1 MSSVKAHDHPAV
13 PRLVRGF
20 VRRIIRRLAAGGI
33 ARVAAASPL
42 TDLVG
47 LQEFAKSVERILIIR
62 LDLLGDVAFTL
73 ACLASLRARYP
84 CARISV
90 ITLPYTAGLAEL
102 YGEVD
107 DVIALD
113 TNLIRAPRSLF
124 DARTWVGYARVLLRV
139 RRRRYDVAISVS
151 GQMAS
156 LCARLSGA
164 QRTIGYLEEAY
175 PRILTDPVPGE
186 RYAEPVSEFRY
197 VMRLLEEL
205 GVESGEHAIPVVPE
219 WADAWV
225 NSILVAEGID
235 PEDRLLVVHA
245 GSGVGSAKRWPE
257 RQWQDFL
264 REIRPDHGIRLVMIG
279 SAGDIPLA
287 HRILDGISFPV
298 VSLVGRTD
306 VAQLAAVVKRADV
319 VLSADSGPLH
329 LAVALQTPVVGL
341 YGPTDPAIYGP
352 RWGQAPA
359 VVLRHTLP
367 CSPCYRGT
375 SIAECPLGDPVCMR
389 LIEAPH
395 VVEAVK
401 ALLA

>member
-1 MSSVKAHDHPAV
+1 LSSGTLRDHSDVPA
-13 PRLVRGF
+13 LVRPF
-20 VRRIIRRLAAGGI
+20 VRRIVRRLTYAAI
-33 ARVAAASPL
+33 ARIGAAPRRTDP
-42 TDLVG
+42 TDLK
-47 LQEFAKSVERILIIR
+47 EFANSVERILIIR

-73 ACLASLRARYP
+73 ACLATLRARYP
-84 CARISV
+84 RARISV
-90 ITLPYTAGLAEL
+90 MILPYTAGLAEL
-102 YGEVD
+102 YEEVD

-124 DARTWVGYARVLLRV
+124 HPRTWIAYVRVLLMV

-164 QRTIGYLEEAY
+164 RRTIGYLQEAY
-175 PRILTDPVPGE
+175 PHMLTDPIPGG
-186 RYAEPVSEFRY
+186 RYAERVPEVRY
-197 VMRLLEEL
+197 VMRLLEGL
-205 GVESGEHAIPVVPE
+205 GVESGEHALPIVSASANT
-219 WADAWV
+219 WM
-225 NSILVAEGID
+225 NSILATEGID

-245 GSGVGSAKRWPE
+245 SSGVGSAKRWPE
-257 RQWQDFL
+257 GRWQEFL
-264 REIRPDHGIRLVMIG
+264 REMRPDHGVRLVMIG
-279 SAGDIPLA
+279 SAGDMPLA
-287 HRILDGISFPV
+287 RRILDGLPFPV
-298 VSLVGRTD
+298 LSLVGRTD
-306 VAQLAAVVKRADV
+306 VGQLAAVVKRADV

-352 RWGQAPA
+352 LWGHGAA
-359 VVLRHTLP
+359 VVLRHSLP

-389 LIEAPH
+389 LIEVPC

-401 ALLA
+401 TLLA